1 MTDSQNNT
9 NWDVLVSKVNPL
21 CVDFWGDNPEQ
32 RLRIINIVLL
42 VSLCL
47 SFRELLFAYE
57 DYEYGSRSL
66 SYNDSPYSGP
76 LILVT
81 RVPIIYASILIYCFN
96 RNVYPNSFLKLMLI
110 VPVMGVVS
118 ASLSS
123 WSNSLIVYNEG
134 YNRWS
139 YEYGFTLIYGDTILP
154 EVIFLLSLFSILL
167 FLFFTIQIYRMKV
180 DFANYVV
187 YFIFSLI
194 ILNILISFLWF
205 NNILKPALEQHDWF
219 FSIRNIR
226 FDLVLETIMF
236 TIFWYSMACL
246 YSYRSNIKPWVTNDE
261 FIVKQTKSSGISLY
275 NAQKLT
281 EAKELLER
289 GVLTE
294 EEFQEIKDEH
304 LN

>member
-1 MTDSQNNT
+1 M
-9 NWDVLVSKVNPL
+9 

-57 DYEYGSRSL
+57 DYGYGSRSSL
-66 SYNDSPYSGP
+66 FYNDSPYSGP

-96 RNVYPNSFLKLMLI
+96 RNIYPNSFLKLMLI
-110 VPVMGVVS
+110 VPTMNIAY
-118 ASLSS
+118 ASLLS
-123 WSNSLIVYNEG
+123 WSNSLSVYKEG
-134 YNRWS
+134 Y
-139 YEYGFTLIYGDTILP
+139 YGWTHKWDVTLIYGDSILP
-154 EVIFLLSLFSILL
+154 EVIFLLSLFSVLL

-180 DFANYVV
+180 DFANYVIF
-187 YFIFSLI
+187 FIFSLI
-194 ILNILISFLWF
+194 LLNILISSLWF
-205 NNILKPALEQHDWF
+205 NNVLEPALEQHDYF
-219 FSIRNIR
+219 FSISNIR
-226 FDLVLETIMF
+226 FDLILETVMF

-246 YSYRSNIKPWVTNDE
+246 YSYRSNIKPWVTNDDYLFE
-261 FIVKQTKSSGISLY
+261 QTKSSGISLHH
-275 NAQKLT
+275 AQKLK

-294 EEFQEIKDEH
+294 EEFQEIKDEY